1 MYVIVI
7 QFMMHKHK
15 HIARTNH
22 ILCTRFV
29 SGAIFTTNRFNMY
42 RPIIYFFITICII
55 RYPSSDASLFSLRT
69 NAAPLPPP
77 SLIRPLHHISA
88 YFSLVKR
95 IPSHSSRAQISPVS
109 LIQPRPDELSRP
121 MSASLSSAE
130 VLSALRKVMYTQSS
144 IPSAFSKS
152 AQSRAAHRDS
162 LYFSAHHF
170 NSPSASRADF
180 ISTKLIIIQP
190 TSV

>member
-1 MYVIVI
+1 MYAIRIRSNIHHQSFQYVSP
-7 QFMMHKHK
+7 H
-15 HIARTNH
+15 N
-22 ILCTRFV
+22 ILLHY
-29 SGAIFTTNRFNMY
+29 NMY
-42 RPIIYFFITICII
+42 YKVSFFRRLTLL
-55 RYPSSDASLFSLRT
+55 SSYKCCS
-69 NAAPLPPP
+69 PPPP